1 MHVTVT
7 GMFDI
12 HRLRFSALV
21 VLVVLGVLWFLSW
34 VSPQGATLVDK
45 TLKIQDGSVMRT
57 SLHRIQLRSNC
68 AERKFLDKSG
78 NYFQD
83 YLKRPSEL
91 FSFPKIIFRIFEII
105 LILFR
110 HFKYLANVMTLDL
123 ANVVVQAIFQ
133 VSHPKIAQ

>member
-45 TLKIQDGSVMRT
+45 ILKIQDGSVMRT
-57 SLHRIQLRSNC
+57 SLLSEEEFNYAEFNC
-68 AERKFLDKSG
+68 A
-78 NYFQD
+78 
-83 YLKRPSEL
+83 
-91 FSFPKIIFRIFEII
+91 
-105 LILFR
+105 
-110 HFKYLANVMTLDL
+110 AT
-123 ANVVVQAIFQ
+123 
-133 VSHPKIAQ
+133 AQKENF

>member
-34 VSPQGATLVDK
+34 VSPQGTTLVDK
-45 TLKIQDGSVMRT
+45 ILKIQDGSVMRT

-68 AERKFLDKSG
+68 AERKFIDKSG
-78 NYFQD
+78 NYF
-83 YLKRPSEL
+83 
-91 FSFPKIIFRIFEII
+91 
-105 LILFR
+105 
-110 HFKYLANVMTLDL
+110 
-123 ANVVVQAIFQ
+123 
-133 VSHPKIAQ
+133 